1 MLTQIILLPVL
12 YFIVADVDRL
22 LVHAEPAVASI
33 SPQPGGRKFIR
44 LPDLEFPLHINAY
57 CGAGRTPESISVSI
71 ADSNKTISG
80 EDLGGEDLGGE
91 DPASEDSGSKDLPVS
106 VSLDTSVRIA
116 SRQIAP
122 IAIRGFCV
130 TGNEAPRSL
139 LVATA
144 LTAQFS
150 LRCVRDDK
158 HTIVFRARALD
169 VVLNC
174 ETGTTTAPGQA
185 AVSPPQPDFAA
196 GM

>member
-44 LPDLEFPLHINAY
+44 LPDLEFPLHIKAS
-57 CGAGRTPESISVSI
+57 CGESISVSI
-71 ADSNKTISG
+71 ADSRKTISS
-80 EDLGGEDLGGE
+80 EDFGGE
-91 DPASEDSGSKDLPVS
+91 DPGGEDPGSQDLPVA

-139 LVATA
+139 LVTTA

-150 LRCVRDDK
+150 LRCVRNDK

>member
-80 EDLGGEDLGGE
+80 EVAKILAARTCLFLYRSIRRYE
-91 DPASEDSGSKDLPVS
+91 LPRARS
-106 VSLDTSVRIA
+106 
-116 SRQIAP
+116 
-122 IAIRGFCV
+122 
-130 TGNEAPRSL
+130 PRSPSG
-139 LVATA
+139 A
-144 LTAQFS
+144 
-150 LRCVRDDK
+150 
-158 HTIVFRARALD
+158 
-169 VVLNC
+169 
-174 ETGTTTAPGQA
+174 
-185 AVSPPQPDFAA
+185 FA
-196 GM
+196 

>member
-71 ADSNKTISG
+71 
-80 EDLGGEDLGGE
+80 
-91 DPASEDSGSKDLPVS
+91 ASEDSGSKDLPVS